1 MGEEILS
8 KIFYTPVQNPEEI
21 KCIEVNEDENLKVVN
36 SFFKRIVTKKLKE
49 PEDSKPHFSEKII
62 TELMDKG
69 LNVKLEEVKNLF
81 EKLSKYMYGKAKEQ
95 QKYWCLIVTHE
106 YFFIY
111 HFTPDRALSF
121 ENDNIIEFI
130 KYLDETNLLKFIFKL
145 KSRSVSNYFKELS
158 EERVN
163 EIQSK
168 TTDVYGIYDK
178 IGTKGMKKLTG
189 KEPEYESRGELR
201 VRIERSDKTD
211 VVIETFVEDLKNINS
226 NIKFNFEIGV
236 ADVKL
241 ENAPIK
247 ELVIDGKKY
256 DVATGLK
263 KIRYEELGIGK
274 FMEEYRFKKNEG
286 KIKEFKDYIKIGDI
300 RVDKPDENFPEK
312 EETIFIFGNEVSEDE
327 ELINGAFNGIRNNFN
342 VAFVELNRFNASYDE
357 IKIGDLVIFAKLKNK
372 NNENK
377 NNEFKNFLETWRVM
391 IEGVRGNL
399 TLEKTLYYVGLLV
412 VCEFLKSRGFKNKL
426 YQIGKKALSDY
437 YQNYLNMRGRN
448 IELKEIDKLGI
459 EFKTG
464 IKKEIINGQEREVGF
479 FDSSPRRFSR
489 KLLEKFKR
497 KRKDIV
503 IFFIGIS
510 EDTRDFSPIPLS
522 MIRNEFHQN
531 LEEYLSNNGVHVL
544 LSETIPISDRGGILI
559 IVLQKVD
566 NRGIKR

>member
-1 MGEEILS
+1 MSEEILC
-8 KIFYTPVQNPEEI
+8 KIFYTPVQNPEKIE
-21 KCIEVNEDENLKVVN
+21 CIEVKDDKNLKVIN

-62 TELMDKG
+62 TDLMNKG

-95 QKYWCLIVTHE
+95 RKYWCLIITHE

-274 FMEEYRFKKNEG
+274 FMEEYRFKKNG
-286 KIKEFKDYIKIGDI
+286 P
-300 RVDKPDENFPEK
+300 VH
-312 EETIFIFGNEVSEDE
+312 
-327 ELINGAFNGIRNNFN
+327 
-342 VAFVELNRFNASYDE
+342 
-357 IKIGDLVIFAKLKNK
+357 
-372 NNENK
+372 
-377 NNEFKNFLETWRVM
+377 
-391 IEGVRGNL
+391 L
-399 TLEKTLYYVGLLV
+399 T
-412 VCEFLKSRGFKNKL
+412 
-426 YQIGKKALSDY
+426 
-437 YQNYLNMRGRN
+437 
-448 IELKEIDKLGI
+448 
-459 EFKTG
+459 
-464 IKKEIINGQEREVGF
+464 
-479 FDSSPRRFSR
+479 
-489 KLLEKFKR
+489 
-497 KRKDIV
+497 
-503 IFFIGIS
+503 
-510 EDTRDFSPIPLS
+510 
-522 MIRNEFHQN
+522 
-531 LEEYLSNNGVHVL
+531 
-544 LSETIPISDRGGILI
+544 
-559 IVLQKVD
+559 
-566 NRGIKR
+566 